1 MSHYLWITE
10 KLTVLSLCPVKVYEK
25 SLNFFFGT
33 IDNFV
38 TILRCGGAKEL
49 VTEKKSINWKWT
61 APSGCN
67 LILILDWLPL
77 KLSFPD
83 FRLTL
88 NNETDQ
94 RKWILILSGKK
105 KSLGHCQR
113 CWKLDWLGLGQS
125 CEFSWKISLLVANHY
140 RKCR

>member
-1 MSHYLWITE
+1 M
-10 KLTVLSLCPVKVYEK
+10 
-25 SLNFFFGT
+25 
-33 IDNFV
+33 
-38 TILRCGGAKEL
+38 

-105 KSLGHCQR
+105 KSLGFCQR
-113 CWKLDWLGLGQS
+113 CWKLDWLGAKLRVQLKNFIAGG
-125 CEFSWKISLLVANHY
+125 ILVVSLKHVSASGKSLPQMSVKLKLLFNSHCKNTTVLF
-140 RKCR
+140 RKNFEVFQYSRRNVS